1 MAITSS
7 MPEEKIPA
15 TACVSVAI
23 RAIRAL
29 SASSRALATSISR
42 KGVSGQPGESRY
54 APGHDAQEHTCC
66 RDARLSVGAGRAGVA
81 RLRAA
86 GGAEKLYAEATRQG
100 EAPHGRCCTPASR
113 GGGAR
118 DSAQRWQRS
127 RCGNSH
133 ANGAQSRRAAIF
145 GHRRGCLHPLLGP
158 GTEAAR
164 WL

>member
-29 SASSRALATSISR
+29 SASSRTPATSISR
-42 KGVSGQPGESRY
+42 KAVSGQPGESRY

-66 RDARLSVGAGRAGVA
+66 RDARLSVGAG
-81 RLRAA
+81 
-86 GGAEKLYAEATRQG
+86 GAEQLYAEATRQG